1 MELTQWNVREF
12 NLEDASG
19 ETAFIL
25 YRPITQG
32 WRTRHLE
39 ISLTLQKA
47 GDRVLKQKEE
57 ANDDSPDREALSA
70 LVESQRE
77 ALEVMG
83 RFRDSLLDDLV
94 VGSRDLTIN
103 GQEPTREQLIET
115 VKGIEELAEKLTLHI
130 ITEGT
135 VSSDEGKD

>member
-1 MELTQWNVREF
+1 M
-12 NLEDASG
+12 
-19 ETAFIL
+19 
-25 YRPITQG
+25 
-32 WRTRHLE
+32 E